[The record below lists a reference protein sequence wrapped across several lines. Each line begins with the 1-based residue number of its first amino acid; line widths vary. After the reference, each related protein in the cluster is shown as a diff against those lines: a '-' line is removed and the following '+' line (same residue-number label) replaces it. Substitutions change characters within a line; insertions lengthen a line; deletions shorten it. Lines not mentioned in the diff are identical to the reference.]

1 MSDHTH
7 TQTDGG
13 VETDEH
19 AHTDPR
25 DGHPV
30 TTAPAD
36 TDRLRT
42 AAREIAAGVDD
53 ALVDLPDGG
62 QGATGFVAGERGVH
76 LKAQPGL
83 YCGHLG
89 VAVALAAVDHAVPAA
104 SLGDR
109 IDEWAQPALTA
120 SLDTVRDRQHVG
132 AGTGFGSTVYG
143 LTLLAALT
151 GDPNYAE
158 RRDAIVDAFDPNVI
172 SDDRQYDVLLGS
184 AGTLHGLLACYETTG
199 SAAALSAAR
208 ACGDHLLDGRYEK
221 WNAYGLWDTSR
232 VDGVYSTAI
241 GAAHGVAGIAHALY
255 RLWGHTDE
263 PAYREAAADA
273 VAFENTFYADRERNW
288 KMNFGGVR
296 HYTDWWCSGRTGV
309 GAARVGSLAAYDD
322 DPAAA
327 TPASDASAPGDGAAT
342 LARDLDRVAA
352 GIGPRLLDH
361 DSLCHGTAGVI
372 DLLVDL
378 AAHPA
383 VGDDAAARLAAGLL
397 DRRAET
403 GHLQVTHGEIPELR
417 NPVLFLGTSGVA
429 YALARTL
436 APSLPSVLRFAAPT
450 EVET

>member
-1 MSDHTH
+1 VSDHTH

-109 IDEWAQPALTA
+109 IDEWAQPLTA

-151 GDPNYAE
+151 GDTNYAE
-158 RRDAIVDAFDPNVI
+158 RRDAVVDAFDPDVI
-172 SDDRQYDVLLGS
+172 GDDRQYDVLLGS
-184 AGTLHGLLACYETTG
+184 AGTLHGLLACHETTG

-221 WNAYGLWDTSR
+221 WNAYGL
-232 VDGVYSTAI
+232 Y
-241 GAAHGVAGIAHALY
+241 GVAGIAHALY

-327 TPASDASAPGDGAAT
+327 TPASDASAPGDDGAAT